1 MSEKKNNKKK
11 KKKLILV
18 QENGVRTNSLEKYTG
33 LGTCIFY
40 RFNKNKKTEEKYY
53 GYFLEGKKHGYG
65 QYIYYNGDVYKGTY
79 EHGKKSGI
87 GTYIYNIDKKIKK
100 KRNEKIKGSDEEK
113 ESDKEMDDN
122 SNGEMKIDERD
133 EQSDDQQSDD
143 QQSDD
148 QQSDDQQSDD
158 QQSDDQQ
165 SDDQQSDDQQSDD
178 QQSDDQQSDDQQSD
192 DQQSDDNE
200 RNEEDMSDSE
210 LLKKNKL
217 YKELIALIK
226 NMNKK
231 KKEKKKKMKLPLE
244 KERCYYYGNYINGLK
259 HNEGMMVYENG
270 DVYVGMWK
278 FGEKNGPGKYIYN
291 KCKSTLEGNWAEGYL
306 SYGKWTLPNGMYF
319 VGRFRQNK
327 PTGDGSWVFN
337 NKTQVNVFYHEIY
350 NEKSKKEKEARYVKN
365 SKMFLIFNSY
375 CITSTGC

>member
-11 KKKLILV
+11 KHKLLLV

-113 ESDKEMDDN
+113 ESDKEMDDD
-122 SNGEMKIDERD
+122 SNGEIKIEEKD
-133 EQSDDQQSDD
+133 EQSDD
-143 QQSDD
+143 
-148 QQSDDQQSDD
+148 
-158 QQSDDQQ
+158 
-165 SDDQQSDDQQSDD
+165 
-178 QQSDDQQSDDQQSD
+178 
-192 DQQSDDNE
+192 NK
-200 RNEEDMSDSE
+200 NYEEDKSDSE

-217 YKELIALIK
+217 CKELIALIK

-270 DVYVGMWK
+270 DVYVGTWK

-319 VGRFRQNK
+319 VGRFRENK
-327 PTGDGSWVFN
+327 PTGDGSWIFN

>member
-18 QENGVRTNSLEKYTG
+18 QENGVRTNSLDNYTG
-33 LGTCIFY
+33 LGTCIFF
-40 RFNKNKKTEEKYY
+40 RFHKNKKTQEKYY

-87 GTYIYNIDKKIKK
+87 GTYIYNIDKKRKK
-100 KRNEKIKGSDEEK
+100 KRNEKIKESDDK
-113 ESDKEMDDN
+113 ESDDKE
-122 SNGEMKIDERD
+122 
-133 EQSDDQQSDD
+133 SDDKESDD
-143 QQSDD
+143 KE
-148 QQSDDQQSDD
+148 
-158 QQSDDQQ
+158 
-165 SDDQQSDDQQSDD
+165 
-178 QQSDDQQSDDQQSD
+178 
-192 DQQSDDNE
+192 SDDNE
-200 RNEEDMSDSE
+200 SDDKERDDNERDDNESDDNESDDKESDDNESDDNESDDNESDDNESDGNENHEEDKSDSE
-210 LLKKNKL
+210 LFKKNKFS
-217 YKELIALIK
+217 KELMAHIK

-231 KKEKKKKMKLPLE
+231 KKEKKKIIKLPLE
-244 KERCYYYGNYINGLK
+244 RESCYYYGNYINGLK

-270 DVYVGMWK
+270 DVYIGMWK
-278 FGEKNGPGKYIYN
+278 FGEKNGHGKYIYK
-291 KCKSTLEGNWAEGYL
+291 KCKSILEGNWVEGYL

-327 PTGDGSWVFN
+327 PTGDGTWIFN
-337 NKTQVNVFYHEIY
+337 DKTQVNVFYHEIIY
-350 NEKSKKEKEARYVKN
+350 NEKSKKAKEATCVKN